1 MHSFLFVGN
10 HKSQP
15 SQDYSRTSNINNR
28 DDFIKRAEQDRE
40 KRELN
45 RRQLYASIKIQ
56 SFYRRIRAQN
66 ELTRLARE
74 RTSKLIAQLQS
85 TSFNEENLI
94 HLANL
99 IKFGFKPSTDA
110 NLMMSLIDS
119 CWKHRQAIIDK
130 LSNNNNN
137 SSLKIAIAKLLKYT
151 VRCLSYFESIRLPT
165 RFIEWFTDAKSY
177 PNENL
182 SSQNVQILTNYFLR
196 NIIRNGYYTQMCA
209 VIQSKVPLNVSKES
223 RIPAIEPIVELL
235 ARPIESQSLDS
246 IVRDEALIT
255 LRNELF
261 SRSDLPALPLIITPA
276 LIHRP
281 NFPSIRY
288 IELIDFNPTFPID
301 SLLYQNWKLYQLHAF
316 LLIVD
321 SRIDQLPAS
330 LTTRIVAI
338 IRYFSNGLITTNFN
352 HLPIHDNDTEDQDK
366 DEQMEIERDEPNGE
380 LIEDCLAILNKRS
393 TTTYL
398 FKLANKQNHI
408 STEDYNEYISNIA
421 TVAHSLIFHRQESIL
436 RSNFLMILSTSP
448 SFLRHLWSVC
458 STLKYETDY
467 HEQVLLLS
475 HISCASSLLK
485 DADIDRIESLL
496 VTFCSL
502 YSMSLVPLH
511 DDEFFR
517 GPPDTAFRTKE
528 ISDMV
533 KILRDVCMGIVRFMY
548 PDKQISNQST
558 NTAMNTNDDDES
570 TPKINRANRQVETA
584 RQRASKFS
592 IVFKIIV
599 QLLQQLR
606 SRDVRRQFCPPEYW
620 LTNQFQLHLDK
631 TYILPFA
638 RGLSDPLLLSSETY
652 FNRDRAPDA
661 FPFSVTE
668 LRLLTI
674 LQQIPFVIP
683 FDTRVQVL
691 NLLIQQNKSEQQQGA
706 EFLQNGSTINVRI
719 RRDYIYEDAF
729 EKLSP
734 ENEPNLRR
742 KIRVSFINAVGLDEA
757 GVDGGGLF
765 REFMNELLKSSFN
778 PIRGLFKLT
787 SDGYLYPN
795 PNIAFIDE
803 NFGPHYYFLGRILGK
818 AVYEKFLAELP
829 FATFFLQKIL
839 SRSSGKVDIHHLAS
853 LDPEMYKNLLYLKN
867 YDGNVEDLGLDF
879 TIVNSEIGQTQVI
892 ELKPNGRNIAV
903 TDENRIEYIHLVANY
918 KLNKQITEQ
927 VFKFRQGLG
936 DVINLEWLRMFDANE
951 LRILISG
958 APGEIDVNDW
968 RNHSQYR
975 APYNKEHPVIQ
986 AFWRCVHEFPDEQKR
1001 KLLKF
1006 TTSCSRPPLFG
1017 FKELYPEFCIQSA
1030 GSEIDRLPTSN
1041 TCINLLKLPEYNDE
1055 NMLKEKLLY
1064 AIQAAAG
1071 FEYS

>member
-85 TSFNEENLI
+85 ASFNEENLI

-177 PNENL
+177 PQENL

-276 LIHRP
+276 LILRP
-281 NFPSIRY
+281 NFPAIRY

-558 NTAMNTNDDDES
+558 NTAMNDDDES